1 MYTNEEMLASI
12 KKVEANRAANAAYE
26 PARMTAEQKD
36 EVLKTYH
43 PDYIESQFEDLK
55 IGPNKGDKVP
65 KELGALLQGHSRIKA
80 AEIDLSHP
88 DYDADVLII
97 GAGGAGCSAAL
108 EAQAQELEERYP
120 TCAVH
125 VYCADLVETAQIQAA
140 AEAICQDGFGVDVL
154 VNIAGMNFLEKAV
167 DVKEEVWDYLM
178 DLNLKGSF
186 FLTQQVA
193 QDSLLDRGGNVIFIA
208 SQHAVVG
215 NQMRAAYCASK
226 SGLLGLMRVLALE
239 WAAFGVRV
247 NAVSPTYILNDK
259 NRDVLRNANYKRKY
273 LQRIPLKRYAQPE
286 DVANA
291 ILFLSS
297 DQASMI
303 TGHNLMVDGGYTA
316 V

>member
-1 MYTNEEMLASI
+1 MSVSMEGR
-12 KKVEANRAANAAYE
+12 VAYISGGSCMM
-26 PARMTAEQKD
+26 ARGTATAFLE
-36 EVLKTYH
+36 
-43 PDYIESQFEDLK
+43 
-55 IGPNKGDKVP
+55 
-65 KELGALLQGHSRIKA
+65 
-80 AEIDLSHP
+80 
-88 DYDADVLII
+88 
-97 GAGGAGCSAAL
+97 AGGKVVLGDMK
-108 EAQAQELEERYP
+108 QELLD
-120 TCAVH
+120 AAK
-125 VYCADLVETAQIQAA
+125 ADLVSKGFA
-140 AEAICQDGFGVDVL
+140 AENIATAIVNVTDWDSIRSSFDQAEAAFGTVDVL

-247 NAVSPTYILNDK
+247 NTVSPTYILNDK

>member
-1 MYTNEEMLASI
+1 MEITFQTETILITGAAGQLGHAVAQGYSASGAQRLLLLD
-12 KKVEANRAANAAYE
+12 K
-26 PARMTAEQKD
+26 PEQ
-36 EVLKTYH
+36 
-43 PDYIESQFEDLK
+43 
-55 IGPNKGDKVP
+55 
-65 KELGALLQGHSRIKA
+65 R
-80 AEIDLSHP
+80 
-88 DYDADVLII
+88 
-97 GAGGAGCSAAL
+97 AAL
-108 EAQAQELEERYP
+108 EAQAQELERRYP

-125 VYCADLVETAQIQAA
+125 VYCADLVETEQIQAVTA
-140 AEAICQDGFGVDVL
+140 QIRQDGFGVDVL

-167 DVKEEVWDYLM
+167 DVEEDVWDYLM

-193 QDSLLDRGGNVIFIA
+193 RDSLLDRGGNVIFIA

-215 NQMRAAYCASK
+215 NHMRAAYCASK

-247 NAVSPTYILNDK
+247 NTISPTYILNDK
-259 NRDVLRNANYKRKY
+259 NRDVLNNANYKRKY
-273 LQRIPLKRYAQPE
+273 LQRIPLKRYARPE

>member
-1 MYTNEEMLASI
+1 MELTFQTKTILITGAAGQLGHAVAQSYSASGAQRLLLLD
-12 KKVEANRAANAAYE
+12 K
-26 PARMTAEQKD
+26 PEQ
-36 EVLKTYH
+36 
-43 PDYIESQFEDLK
+43 
-55 IGPNKGDKVP
+55 
-65 KELGALLQGHSRIKA
+65 R
-80 AEIDLSHP
+80 
-88 DYDADVLII
+88 
-97 GAGGAGCSAAL
+97 AAL
-108 EAQAQELEERYP
+108 EAQAQELEGRYP

-125 VYCADLVETAQIQAA
+125 VYCADLVETEQIQSVTAQIR
-140 AEAICQDGFGVDVL
+140 QDGFGVDVL

-167 DVKEEVWDYLM
+167 DVEEDVWDYLM

-215 NQMRAAYCASK
+215 NHMRAAYCASK

-247 NAVSPTYILNDK
+247 NTVSPTYILNDK

-273 LQRIPLKRYAQPE
+273 LQRIPLKRYARPE

-297 DQASMI
+297 DRASMI

>member
-1 MYTNEEMLASI
+1 MEITFQTKTILITGAAGQLGHAVAQGYSASGAQRLLLLD
-12 KKVEANRAANAAYE
+12 K
-26 PARMTAEQKD
+26 
-36 EVLKTYH
+36 
-43 PDYIESQFEDLK
+43 PDQ
-55 IGPNKGDKVP
+55 
-65 KELGALLQGHSRIKA
+65 R
-80 AEIDLSHP
+80 
-88 DYDADVLII
+88 
-97 GAGGAGCSAAL
+97 AAL

-125 VYCADLVETAQIQAA
+125 VYCADLVEAAQIQAA
-140 AEAICQDGFGVDVL
+140 AEAIRQDGFGVDVL

-247 NAVSPTYILNDK
+247 NTVSPTYILNDK

>member
-1 MYTNEEMLASI
+1 MEITFQTKTILITGAAGQLGHAVAQGYSASGAQRLLLLD
-12 KKVEANRAANAAYE
+12 K
-26 PARMTAEQKD
+26 PEQ
-36 EVLKTYH
+36 
-43 PDYIESQFEDLK
+43 
-55 IGPNKGDKVP
+55 
-65 KELGALLQGHSRIKA
+65 R
-80 AEIDLSHP
+80 
-88 DYDADVLII
+88 
-97 GAGGAGCSAAL
+97 AAL

-125 VYCADLVETAQIQAA
+125 IYCADLVETAQIQAA
-140 AEAICQDGFGVDVL
+140 AEAIRQDGFGVDVL

-215 NQMRAAYCASK
+215 NHMRAAYCASK

-247 NAVSPTYILNDK
+247 NTVSPTYILNDK
-259 NRDVLRNANYKRKY
+259 NRDVLRNAKYKRKY

>member
-1 MYTNEEMLASI
+1 MEITFQTKTILITGAAGQLGHAVAQGYSASGAQRLLLLD
-12 KKVEANRAANAAYE
+12 K
-26 PARMTAEQKD
+26 PEQ
-36 EVLKTYH
+36 
-43 PDYIESQFEDLK
+43 
-55 IGPNKGDKVP
+55 
-65 KELGALLQGHSRIKA
+65 R
-80 AEIDLSHP
+80 
-88 DYDADVLII
+88 
-97 GAGGAGCSAAL
+97 AAL
-108 EAQAQELEERYP
+108 EAQAQELEGRYP

-140 AEAICQDGFGVDVL
+140 AEAIRQDGFGVDIL

-167 DVKEEVWDYLM
+167 DVEEDVWDYLM

-193 QDSLLDRGGNVIFIA
+193 RDSLLDRGGNVIFIA

-215 NQMRAAYCASK
+215 NHMRAAYCASK

-247 NAVSPTYILNDK
+247 NTVSPTYILNDK
-259 NRDVLRNANYKRKY
+259 NRDVLCNANYKRKY
-273 LQRIPLKRYAQPE
+273 LQHIPLKRYARPE

>member
-1 MYTNEEMLASI
+1 MHNL
-12 KKVEANRAANAAYE
+12 R
-26 PARMTAEQKD
+26 
-36 EVLKTYH
+36 L
-43 PDYIESQFEDLK
+43 
-55 IGPNKGDKVP
+55 
-65 KELGALLQGHSRIKA
+65 
-80 AEIDLSHP
+80 
-88 DYDADVLII
+88 
-97 GAGGAGCSAAL
+97 
-108 EAQAQELEERYP
+108 ELEERYP

-140 AEAICQDGFGVDVL
+140 AEAIRQDGFGVDVL

-215 NQMRAAYCASK
+215 NHMRAAYCASK
-226 SGLLGLMRVLALE
+226 SGLLGVMRVLALE

-247 NAVSPTYILNDK
+247 NTVSPTYILNDK

>member
-1 MYTNEEMLASI
+1 MEITFQTKTILITGAAGQLGHAVAQVYSASGAQRLLLLD
-12 KKVEANRAANAAYE
+12 K
-26 PARMTAEQKD
+26 PEQ
-36 EVLKTYH
+36 
-43 PDYIESQFEDLK
+43 
-55 IGPNKGDKVP
+55 
-65 KELGALLQGHSRIKA
+65 R
-80 AEIDLSHP
+80 
-88 DYDADVLII
+88 
-97 GAGGAGCSAAL
+97 AAL
-108 EAQAQELEERYP
+108 EAQAQELEGRYP

-125 VYCADLVETAQIQAA
+125 VYCADLVETEQIQAVTA
-140 AEAICQDGFGVDVL
+140 QIRQDGFGVDVL

-193 QDSLLDRGGNVIFIA
+193 QDSLLDRGGNVIFTA

-247 NAVSPTYILNDK
+247 NTVSPTYILNDK
-259 NRDVLRNANYKRKY
+259 NRDVLHNANYKRKY

>member
-1 MYTNEEMLASI
+1 MELTFQTKTILITGAAGQLGHAVAQGYSASGAQRLLLLD
-12 KKVEANRAANAAYE
+12 K
-26 PARMTAEQKD
+26 PEQ
-36 EVLKTYH
+36 
-43 PDYIESQFEDLK
+43 
-55 IGPNKGDKVP
+55 
-65 KELGALLQGHSRIKA
+65 R
-80 AEIDLSHP
+80 
-88 DYDADVLII
+88 
-97 GAGGAGCSAAL
+97 AAL
-108 EAQAQELEERYP
+108 EAQAQELEGRYP

-125 VYCADLVETAQIQAA
+125 VYCADLVETEQIQSVTA
-140 AEAICQDGFGVDVL
+140 
-154 VNIAGMNFLEKAV
+154 
-167 DVKEEVWDYLM
+167 LM

-193 QDSLLDRGGNVIFIA
+193 RDSLLDRGGNVIFIA

-215 NQMRAAYCASK
+215 NHMRAAYCASK

-247 NAVSPTYILNDK
+247 NAISPTYILNDK
-259 NRDVLRNANYKRKY
+259 NRDVLNNANYKRKY
-273 LQRIPLKRYAQPE
+273 LQRIPLKRYARPE